1 LSIVDYGVFV
11 RVKDGIEG
19 LVAQNDI
26 VLQKDEAGQDIPLH
40 EGDEIEAEIAN
51 IDSQERRIT
60 LSMRKGDASTAAAE
74 STGETRPAAR
84 ASKLP
89 KKTPAADAAG
99 GTIGE
104 LIKQKLGAKLA
115 TIGTEKRDDEVVESE
130 KTDE

>member
-1 LSIVDYGVFV
+1 VFV

-19 LVAQNDI
+19 LIAQSDV
-26 VLQKDEAGQDIPLH
+26 VLQKDDAGLDVPLR

-60 LSMRKGDASTAAAE
+60 LSMRKGEAAPATE
-74 STGETRPAAR
+74 SAGEARPVAR

-115 TIGTEKRDDEVVESE
+115 TIGNEKKDDEVVDSE
-130 KTDE
+130 KIDE